1 MDTPQRTAAPATVS
15 PEELRAY
22 YDLRMR
28 RQLRPDGPGAVVEHV
43 GESLRQTGAPD
54 AWDGVVWSGLD
65 AAEADAVI
73 AEHVAHFAA
82 LGRSFEW
89 KLYGHDRLR
98 PAAGRPGE
106 DAEGLAARL
115 RAAGFV
121 AEPTESLMVAEA
133 DRLPHRVPLPEGTRL
148 HRLRDPDEA
157 GLVAEV
163 HQAAFGDDP
172 ARTRAWVRALLTDR
186 AATSAV
192 LVVLDGD
199 RPLSAGRLEW
209 EAGGE
214 FAGLWGGGTV
224 PAARGLGLYRALVA
238 ERARIAAEQG
248 VRWVQVDAT
257 EQSRPI
263 LDRLG
268 FGTLTT
274 TTPYVWTPPA
284 RAVSRSG

>member
-1 MDTPQRTAAPATVS
+1 MDTPPRVAAPATPS
-15 PEELRAY
+15 PDELRAY

-28 RQLRPDGPGAVVEHV
+28 RQARPDGPGAVVERV
-43 GESLRQTGAPD
+43 GGSLRQTGGPD
-54 AWDGVVWSGLD
+54 GWDGVVWSGLD
-65 AAEADAVI
+65 VGEADAVI
-73 AEHVAHFAA
+73 AAHVAHFAA

-98 PAAGRPGE
+98 PAAGRSGE
-106 DAEGLAARL
+106 DADGLAARL

-121 AEPTESLMVAEA
+121 AEPAESLMVAEA
-133 DRLPHRVPLPEGTRL
+133 DRLPHRVPLPAGMRL
-148 HRLRDPDEA
+148 HRLTGPDEA
-157 GLVAEV
+157 DLVAEV
-163 HQAAFGDDP
+163 HQAAFGDD
-172 ARTRAWVRALLTDR
+172 RTRIRAWVCALLADR
-186 AATSAV
+186 PAGSAV

-209 EAGGE
+209 DEGGE

-238 ERARIAAEQG
+238 ERARIAVERG

-257 EQSRPI
+257 DRSRPI

-268 FGTLTT
+268 FRTLTT

-284 RAVSRSG
+284 STASRPG